1 MKYYISTGL
10 FNNYYTLRQ
19 HVTALMERF
28 DSVQILASNSTDI
41 GTENVFL
48 GAGNWFAR
56 QGMAHD
62 FINKDRAQTEAHELA
77 GVIRPAEDD

>member
-1 MKYYISTGL
+1 MNTELSAQEQLAVVRT
-10 FNNYYTLRQ
+10 
-19 HVTALMERF
+19 HVTALSEFF
-28 DSVQILASNSTDI
+28 DSVQIFVSNSTDN

-48 GAGNWFAR
+48 GTGNWFAR

-77 GVIRPAEDD
+77 GVMRPANDND

>member
-1 MKYYISTGL
+1 MNTGL
-10 FNNYYTLRQ
+10 SPDEQFELVRQ
-19 HVTALMERF
+19 HVTRLLEFF
-28 DSVQILASNSTDI
+28 DTVQILVSNSTEV

-62 FINKDRAQTEAHELA
+62 FITRDRAQTEA
-77 GVIRPAEDD
+77 AEIAKSMPRESGD